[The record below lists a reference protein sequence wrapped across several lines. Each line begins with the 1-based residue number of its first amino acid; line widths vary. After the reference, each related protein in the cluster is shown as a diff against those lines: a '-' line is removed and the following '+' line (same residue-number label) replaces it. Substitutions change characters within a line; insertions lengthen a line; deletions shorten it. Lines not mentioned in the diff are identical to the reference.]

1 MLNHDTELN
10 VIIPDNCNQEKI
22 PVLWLLHGMH
32 DNHSGWCRRT
42 GIERYANAY
51 KIAVVCPDG
60 ENSYY
65 TNMVYGKRYF
75 DFLTDELVAFVRKT
89 FRLSDRRED
98 NFICGLSMGG
108 YGALHTALMRP
119 DLYSAAASLSGVA
132 DIVSRLQV
140 CAWTHEAR
148 MVWGDNF
155 KENVKNC
162 EADIMWLAENFP
174 KDSEKPRIFSI
185 LARSHAGKRPA
196 AADKVESSAIFFD
209 LLTVKKVLEQVVCC
223 LSCKCQ
229 IYKRYVYTLGI
240 IIYVCVYIV
249 RAYKHKASFGKT
261 ICYIVHHMGYC
272 TLGNNKYFIIVMGVG
287 YVYVFTS
294 VYKAC
299 TASCCKI
306 NIFFYRIL
314 GYSFQ
319 KYHLKYHNISIIIS
333 HIW

>member
-1 MLNHDTELN
+1 MALFHVIFRSKMLNHDTELN

-174 KDSEKPRIFSI
+174 KDSEKPRIFSCCGTEDSLYENNI
-185 LARSHAGKRPA
+185 TFRDFMLNT
-196 AADKVESSAIFFD
+196 DFD
-209 LLTVKKVLEQVVCC
+209 YTYDEGPGVHNWDFWDTWVKKAIEWMMEG
-223 LSCKCQ
+223 
-229 IYKRYVYTLGI
+229 R
-240 IIYVCVYIV
+240 
-249 RAYKHKASFGKT
+249 
-261 ICYIVHHMGYC
+261 
-272 TLGNNKYFIIVMGVG
+272 
-287 YVYVFTS
+287 
-294 VYKAC
+294 
-299 TASCCKI
+299 
-306 NIFFYRIL
+306 
-314 GYSFQ
+314 
-319 KYHLKYHNISIIIS
+319 
-333 HIW
+333 